1 MEIFKLFGRVLV
13 ETSGAEQNL
22 DKTESKAQSAMS
34 KLGKCVEKGLALGAA
49 LGTAVATLKN
59 AVDLASQVAD
69 KGDAIDKNSQK
80 IGISAKAYQE
90 WDAVLQ
96 HCGTSMDK
104 MDGAFKTL
112 AKAAQNGSA
121 EQQKAFEA
129 IGIAAEDAAN
139 MTTEELW
146 SRTIAGLQNLESGSE
161 RAYYAQK
168 LMGSGAQ
175 ELGALFN
182 TSAEDTQTMIDRVNE
197 LGGVMGDDAVAAA
210 AHYKDNMQ
218 DLQTVVDGLK
228 TKLGEKLLP
237 VFNSITDWILDH
249 SEDITGF
256 FSNVEAFF
264 ERAKEKLEPYISG
277 LGDGIAKLRQAY
289 DDLKSK
295 LEELGIEWDVSW
307 SDMESVAAL
316 AFEGLKVIIDS
327 ITSLVNGI
335 TWAIDGI
342 SSAAKNAYSWIKNL
356 ISAKNSTSWTSGGS
370 GGIYGSHANGKDYIP
385 FDGYT
390 ATLHKGER
398 VLTAEENAAYSR
410 NETAGSGL
418 VINQYIQSVQQSPV
432 QLAAATEAAFAVALW
447 T

>member
-22 DKTESKAQSAMS
+22 DKTESKAKTTMGR
-34 KLGKCVEKGLALGAA
+34 LGELVKKGIAFAGT
-49 LGTAVATLKN
+49 LGTAVATLKK
-59 AVDLASQVAD
+59 AMDLASQVAD

-96 HCGTSMDK
+96 HSGTSMDK
-104 MDGAFKTL
+104 MGGAFKTL
-112 AKAAQNGSA
+112 AQAAQNASDAQIEAFDAVGISA
-121 EQQKAFEA
+121 EELA
-129 IGIAAEDAAN
+129 DL
-139 MTTEELW
+139 TTEELW
-146 SRTIAGLQNLESGSE
+146 ARTISGLQSFTDGTYRSNLAMTLLGE
-161 RAYYAQK
+161 
-168 LMGSGAQ
+168 GAQ

-182 TSAEDTQTMIDRVNE
+182 TSAEDTQNMIDRVSE
-197 LGGVMGDDAVAAA
+197 LGGVMDDDAVAAA
-210 AHYKDNMQ
+210 AHYKDNIQ

-228 TKLGEKLLP
+228 TQLGEKLLP
-237 VFNSITDWILDH
+237 VLNGITDWILDH
-249 SEDITGF
+249 SEDISGF
-256 FSNVEAFF
+256 FSNVEEFF
-264 ERAKEKLEPYISG
+264 ERAQPKLETYFSD
-277 LGDGIAKLRQAY
+277 LGSGIADLRDAFSN
-289 DDLKSK
+289 LNSV
-295 LEELGIEWDVSW
+295 LGKMDIKW
-307 SDMESVAAL
+307 SVTWSNMEAVASS
-316 AFEGLKVIIDS
+316 AFPGIREVI
-327 ITSLVNGI
+327 NGI
-335 TWAIDGI
+335 TTLINGIAWA
-342 SSAAKNAYSWIKNL
+342 AQNAYQWYQNL
-356 ISAKNSTSWTSGGS
+356 ITARNSYSWSSGTSSGR
-370 GGIYGSHANGKDYIP
+370 YGSFANGKDYIP